1 MAQKELQMLQKDAGK
16 KLHDNE
22 IEIRRQSLELMREKK
37 GCTDL
42 QSELLSV
49 QGIADNR
56 STSIHQLRHELE
68 VKSNEYM
75 KNVHQ
80 YQIKIQE
87 VNKQLE
93 NSKKQEQRKEG
104 ELLQVNL
111 DLWGKDETIKE
122 MKTSEMSLQRKVE
135 KLNQG
140 IL

>member
-1 MAQKELQMLQKDAGK
+1 MLQKDAGK

-22 IEIRRQSLELMREKK
+22 IETQRQSLELKREKK
-37 GCTDL
+37 RCTDL
-42 QSELLSV
+42 EAELLSV

-56 STSIHQLRHELE
+56 STSIHQLRHELK
-68 VKSNEYM
+68 VKSKEYM

-80 YQIKIQE
+80 YEMKIQE

-93 NSKKQEQRKEG
+93 NMKKEEQRKEG

-111 DLWGKDETIKE
+111 DLWGKDEALKE
-122 MKTSEMSLQRKVE
+122 MKTREMSLQHKME
-135 KLNQG
+135 KLKQG

>member
-1 MAQKELQMLQKDAGK
+1 M
-16 KLHDNE
+16 
-22 IEIRRQSLELMREKK
+22 
-37 GCTDL
+37 
-42 QSELLSV
+42 
-49 QGIADNR
+49 
-56 STSIHQLRHELE
+56 
-68 VKSNEYM
+68 KS
-75 KNVHQ
+75 VHQ

-87 VNKQLE
+87 VNKQPE

-111 DLWGKDETIKE
+111 DLWGKEETIKA